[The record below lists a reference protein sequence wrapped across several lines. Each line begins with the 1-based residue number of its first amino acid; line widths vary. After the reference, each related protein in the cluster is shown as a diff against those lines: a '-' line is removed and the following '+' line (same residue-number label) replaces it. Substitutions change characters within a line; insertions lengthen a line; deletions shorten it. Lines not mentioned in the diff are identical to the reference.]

1 MNAQLEENMNPT
13 DKRKAELE
21 KDPDFAK
28 VVKSLKMK
36 APLQQI
42 IQKVKAEGRFQVD
55 DILLFASEGEIAKVK
70 KLGLLSAEA
79 PTSSS

>member
-1 MNAQLEENMNPT
+1 MNPT